1 MNEETEET
9 VVLFRKEIMRLKN
22 IIKNSSGHIKR
33 QSSLFLPMN
42 YIIDDVSFDRN
53 INNVEFIHEGYSITL
68 AKYYLEQ
75 IT

>member
-1 MNEETEET
+1 
-9 VVLFRKEIMRLKN
+9 
-22 IIKNSSGHIKR
+22 
-33 QSSLFLPMN
+33 MN

-75 IT
+75 TT